1 MQNIF
6 TIFILLASLI
16 SSAVANVN
24 PVNASADYGSTFITK
39 GELLDKDG
47 NVATNVGRYDQLL
60 AHYDFEIPDGTTIKA
75 GDTMTVT
82 LPKQLVVA
90 GGASFDLRD
99 DAGNVIGTAT
109 VNSATGT
116 VTVKFTDF
124 YETHPNNKKGSFEVH
139 TTWDQNEITVNK
151 DIPLDWGSNGSTVH
165 IGDDQGP
172 GADEGLYKW
181 GSVDLNDPSLI
192 HWTARVNRKEADIK
206 NAVFTDT
213 VGANQE
219 LVSGSVKAEY
229 VTYTTGD
236 NYTHDAPVPDSL
248 VSENGT
254 SGFTI
259 NFGDLNGTVLIN
271 YDTRATDNGASDTY
285 SNSAQLTGDNITT
298 ENVTVNTPHTGGN
311 GNGSGSNQ
319 AVELT
324 KTDADNAA
332 KVLAGAH
339 FKLVKVDETPNK
351 VIKAD
356 VVTDAN
362 GKLRVE
368 GLSNGKYQLIETQ
381 APTGYELDSTPVG
394 FEIIDN
400 QTGAV
405 TVSKVDKQILGDVVL
420 TKTDKDQNHLSGAV
434 FELQDSTG
442 KVLQK
447 DLTTDSNGQITV
459 KDLPYGTYQFV
470 ETKAPD
476 GYDIDT
482 TPKPFKIDGTDKTV
496 NISMVNQLTSGSVIL
511 TKKDSKDSSVLQ
523 GAVFELRDA
532 SGKLLQSGLTTNASG
547 QLEVKD
553 LTPGKYYFVET
564 KAPTGY
570 DISKKHHDF
579 EIKKGQTTAKS
590 VEVTNQLTPGSVIL
604 TKTDADNGAVLQGAV
619 FELQDASGKVLKSGL
634 TTDASGKLEVTD
646 LDPGDYQL
654 VETKAPAGYKLD
666 TTPQKITIKKNQ
678 KTAFKIDMTNKL
690 TPGSVVLTKKD
701 AEDGTVLQGAIFEI
715 QDASG
720 AVIKSGLTTDASGK
734 LAVNDL
740 KPGKYYFV
748 ETKAPAGYDLN
759 KTPKEFEITKGQ
771 TTAKTVDMT
780 NKLTPGSV
788 VLTKKDAEDGTT
800 LQGAVFEIQDASG
813 KVLKTGLTTDASG
826 KLAVNDLKPGKYY
839 FVETKAPAGYDLNKT
854 PKEFEITKGQTT
866 AKTVDMTNK
875 LTPGSVVLTKK
886 DAEDGTTLQGAVF
899 EIQDASGAVIK
910 SGLTTDASG
919 KLAVNDLKPGK
930 YYFVETKAP
939 AGYDLNKTP
948 KEFTITKGQTTA
960 TPVDMTNKLTPGS
973 VVLTKKDA
981 EDGTTLQGAVFEIQ
995 DASGK
1000 VLKSGLTT
1008 DASGK
1013 LAVNDLKPGKYY
1025 FVETKAPAGY
1035 DLDKTPK
1042 EFKITK
1048 GQTTATPVD
1057 MTNKLTPGS
1066 VVLTKKDAEDGT
1078 TLQGAVFEIQDASGA
1093 VIKSGL
1099 TTDASGKLAVNDLK
1113 PGKYYFV
1120 ETKAPAGYDL
1130 NKTPKEFEITKGQ
1143 TTATPVDM
1151 TNKLTPGSVVLT
1163 KKDAEDGTTLQGAV
1177 FEIQDASGKVLKSG
1191 LTTDASGKLA
1201 VNDLK
1206 PGKYYFVETK
1216 APAGYDLDK
1225 TAKSFTITKGQK
1237 SAVLI
1242 DMVNA
1247 QTPGSV
1253 ILTKTD
1259 DKSGVTLQGAVFELQ
1274 DQNGKT
1280 LKTGLTTDASGKLAV
1295 NNLKPGT
1302 YQFVETKA
1310 PTGYDLDKTPVKVV
1324 IKKGQTA
1331 AYQVTKTDQL
1341 TPGSVILTKADNK
1354 TGETLQG
1361 AVFELQDQTGKV
1373 LQSGLTTDATGQ
1385 IVVKNLEPGDYQF
1398 VETKAPTGY
1407 DIDKTPVKVTVIK
1420 GQTSAA
1426 KVTKTD
1432 KLTAGSVILTKTDN
1446 KSGITLQGAI
1456 FELQDQNGKVLQ
1468 SGLTTDATGQFVV
1481 KDLEPG
1487 DYQFVETKAPIGY
1500 DLDQKPV
1507 KFTIKKG
1514 QTTAVKV
1521 AKADQLTPGS
1531 VLLTKTDNKSG
1542 ATLQGAIFELQDQNG
1557 KVLQSGLTTDVTGQ
1571 VGVKDLEPGDYQFV
1585 ETKAPTGYDL
1595 DQKPV
1600 KFTIKKGQ
1608 TSAIKVTKA
1617 DRLTPGSVILTKIN
1631 NKNGATLQGAI
1642 FELQDQ
1648 NGKVLQSNLTTDAT
1662 GQIAVKDLEPGDYQF
1677 VETKAPV
1684 GYQLDKTAVKFT
1696 ITKNQKTAVK
1706 VTKADKAIPGSV
1718 ILTKK
1723 DDQTGAALAGAIF
1736 KIVDANQKVVKENLK
1751 SDQNGQIIVTNLEPG
1766 QYSFIETKAPT
1777 GYVLDATPV
1786 QFTVKAQKQAV
1797 QVNKENKQKQHEVRL
1812 EKRDQS
1818 TNQLLA
1824 GAVFELRNQQ
1834 GKVLQSGLTTDK
1846 SGVLL
1851 LTDLKVGQ
1859 YQLVETKAP
1868 NGYQLDNSPL
1878 HFTIT
1883 KNQDSLTLIKYNVR
1897 QPEKPTVPTDPEK
1910 PTTPTKPVTPTTPTK
1925 PVKPTTP
1932 TKPAKPGTKLPQ
1944 TGADMNNGLLY
1955 LGLELIMVVSFAYW
1969 QINKKK
1975 HEQ

>member
-24 PVNASADYGSTFITK
+24 PVNASADYGSSFITK

-90 GGASFDLRD
+90 GGASFDLKD

-172 GADEGLYKW
+172 GVDEGLYKW

-324 KTDADNAA
+324 KTDAANAA

-381 APTGYELDSTPVG
+381 APTGYELDSTPVE
-394 FEIIDN
+394 FDITDN
-400 QTGAV
+400 QAGAV
-405 TVSKVDKQILGDVVL
+405 TVSKVDKQISGDVIL

-496 NISMVNQLTSGSVIL
+496 NISMVNQLTPGSVIL
-511 TKKDSKDSSVLQ
+511 TKKDSKDGAVLQ

-553 LTPGKYYFVET
+553 LTPGNYYFVET

-570 DISKKHHDF
+570 DISKKHYDF
-579 EIKKGQTTAKS
+579 EIK
-590 VEVTNQLTPGSVIL
+590 
-604 TKTDADNGAVLQGAV
+604 
-619 FELQDASGKVLKSGL
+619 
-634 TTDASGKLEVTD
+634 
-646 LDPGDYQL
+646 
-654 VETKAPAGYKLD
+654 
-666 TTPQKITIKKNQ
+666 
-678 KTAFKIDMTNKL
+678 
-690 TPGSVVLTKKD
+690 
-701 AEDGTVLQGAIFEI
+701 
-715 QDASG
+715 
-720 AVIKSGLTTDASGK
+720 
-734 LAVNDL
+734 
-740 KPGKYYFV
+740 
-748 ETKAPAGYDLN
+748 
-759 KTPKEFEITKGQ
+759 
-771 TTAKTVDMT
+771 
-780 NKLTPGSV
+780 
-788 VLTKKDAEDGTT
+788 
-800 LQGAVFEIQDASG
+800 
-813 KVLKTGLTTDASG
+813 
-826 KLAVNDLKPGKYY
+826 
-839 FVETKAPAGYDLNKT
+839 
-854 PKEFEITKGQTT
+854 
-866 AKTVDMTNK
+866 
-875 LTPGSVVLTKK
+875 
-886 DAEDGTTLQGAVF
+886 
-899 EIQDASGAVIK
+899 
-910 SGLTTDASG
+910 
-919 KLAVNDLKPGK
+919 
-930 YYFVETKAP
+930 
-939 AGYDLNKTP
+939 
-948 KEFTITKGQTTA
+948 
-960 TPVDMTNKLTPGS
+960 
-973 VVLTKKDA
+973 
-981 EDGTTLQGAVFEIQ
+981 
-995 DASGK
+995 
-1000 VLKSGLTT
+1000 
-1008 DASGK
+1008 
-1013 LAVNDLKPGKYY
+1013 
-1025 FVETKAPAGY
+1025 
-1035 DLDKTPK
+1035 
-1042 EFKITK
+1042 
-1048 GQTTATPVD
+1048 
-1057 MTNKLTPGS
+1057 
-1066 VVLTKKDAEDGT
+1066 
-1078 TLQGAVFEIQDASGA
+1078 
-1093 VIKSGL
+1093 
-1099 TTDASGKLAVNDLK
+1099 
-1113 PGKYYFV
+1113 
-1120 ETKAPAGYDL
+1120 
-1130 NKTPKEFEITKGQ
+1130 KGQ

-1259 DKSGVTLQGAVFELQ
+1259 DKSGATLQGAVFELQ

-1385 IVVKNLEPGDYQF
+1385 IVVKDLEPGDYQF
-1398 VETKAPTGY
+1398 IETKAPTGY
-1407 DIDKTPVKVTVIK
+1407 DLDKTPVKVTITK

-1468 SGLTTDATGQFVV
+1468 SGLTTDATGQLVV

-1487 DYQFVETKAPIGY
+1487 DYQFVETKAPTGY

-1571 VGVKDLEPGDYQFV
+1571 VVVKDLEPGDYQFV

-1648 NGKVLQSNLTTDAT
+1648 TGKVLQSNLTTDAT

-1677 VETKAPV
+1677 VETKAPA

-1812 EKRDQS
+1812 EKRDQA

-1824 GAVFELRNQQ
+1824 GAVFELRDQQ

-1955 LGLELIMVVSFAYW
+1955 LGLELIMVVSLAYW

>member
-1 MQNIF
+1 MRSKVQNIF

-24 PVNASADYGSTFITK
+24 PVNASADYGSSFITK
-39 GELLDKDG
+39 GELLDEDG
-47 NVATNVGRYDQLL
+47 NPTTSVGQYDETK
-60 AHYDFEIPDGTTIKA
+60 AHYEFAIPDGTPIKA
-75 GDTMTVT
+75 GDIMTVT
-82 LPKQLVVA
+82 LPKQLTVA
-90 GGASFDLRD
+90 RDISFDIKD
-99 DAGNVIGTAT
+99 SAGNAIGHAT
-109 VNSATGT
+109 VSQATGT
-116 VTVKFTDF
+116 VTVTFTDF
-124 YETHPNNKKGSFEVH
+124 YETHPNNKKGSFDI
-139 TTWDQNEITVNK
+139 TTKWDQNEITVNT

-165 IGDDQGP
+165 IGEDEGP
-172 GADEGLYKW
+172 DTNEGLYKW
-181 GSVDLNDPSLI
+181 GDVDAQDPSLI
-192 HWTARVNRKEADIK
+192 HWTARVNYKKADIK

-271 YDTRATDNGASDTY
+271 YDTRATDNGASETY

-298 ENVTVNTPHTGGN
+298 ENITVNTPHTGGN

-324 KTDADNAA
+324 KTDAANAA

-381 APTGYELDSTPVG
+381 APTGYELDSTPVD

-400 QTGAV
+400 QKGAV

-420 TKTDKDQNHLSGAV
+420 TKTDKDQNYLSGAV

-496 NISMVNQLTSGSVIL
+496 NISMVNQLTPGSVVL
-511 TKKDSKDSSVLQ
+511 TKKDSKDGSVLQ

-532 SGKLLQSGLTTNASG
+532 SGKLLQSSLTTNASG

-570 DISKKHHDF
+570 DISKTHHDF
-579 EIKKGQTTAKS
+579 EIKKGQATATP
-590 VEVTNQLTPGSVIL
+590 VEVTNKLTPGSVIL

-654 VETKAPAGYKLD
+654 VETKAPAGYNLD
-666 TTPQKITIKKNQ
+666 TAPQGFTIKKNQ
-678 KTAFKIDMTNKL
+678 KTAIKI
-690 TPGSVVLTKKD
+690 
-701 AEDGTVLQGAIFEI
+701 
-715 QDASG
+715 
-720 AVIKSGLTTDASGK
+720 
-734 LAVNDL
+734 
-740 KPGKYYFV
+740 
-748 ETKAPAGYDLN
+748 
-759 KTPKEFEITKGQ
+759 
-771 TTAKTVDMT
+771 
-780 NKLTPGSV
+780 
-788 VLTKKDAEDGTT
+788 
-800 LQGAVFEIQDASG
+800 
-813 KVLKTGLTTDASG
+813 
-826 KLAVNDLKPGKYY
+826 
-839 FVETKAPAGYDLNKT
+839 
-854 PKEFEITKGQTT
+854 
-866 AKTVDMTNK
+866 
-875 LTPGSVVLTKK
+875 
-886 DAEDGTTLQGAVF
+886 
-899 EIQDASGAVIK
+899 
-910 SGLTTDASG
+910 
-919 KLAVNDLKPGK
+919 
-930 YYFVETKAP
+930 
-939 AGYDLNKTP
+939 
-948 KEFTITKGQTTA
+948 
-960 TPVDMTNKLTPGS
+960 
-973 VVLTKKDA
+973 
-981 EDGTTLQGAVFEIQ
+981 
-995 DASGK
+995 
-1000 VLKSGLTT
+1000 
-1008 DASGK
+1008 
-1013 LAVNDLKPGKYY
+1013 
-1025 FVETKAPAGY
+1025 
-1035 DLDKTPK
+1035 
-1042 EFKITK
+1042 
-1048 GQTTATPVD
+1048 D

-1163 KKDAEDGTTLQGAV
+1163 KKDAEDGSTLQGAV

-1225 TAKSFTITKGQK
+1225 TAKEFTITKGQTTATPVDMTNKLTPGSVVLTKKDAEDGTTLQGAVFEIQDASGKVLKSGLTTDASGKLAVNDLKPGKYYFVETKAPAGYDLNKTPKSFTITKGQK

-1242 DMVNA
+1242 DMVNT

-1259 DKSGVTLQGAVFELQ
+1259 DKSGATLQGAVFELQ

-1331 AYQVTKTDQL
+1331 ASQVTKTDQL

-1407 DIDKTPVKVTVIK
+1407 DLDKTPVKVTVIK

-1426 KVTKTD
+1426 QVTKTD
-1432 KLTAGSVILTKTDN
+1432 KLTAGSVILTKADN

-1468 SGLTTDATGQFVV
+1468 SGLTTDITGQVVV

-1487 DYQFVETKAPIGY
+1487 DYQFVETKAPTGY

-1542 ATLQGAIFELQDQNG
+1542 ATLQGAIFELQDQDG

-1571 VGVKDLEPGDYQFV
+1571 VVVKDLEPGAYQFV
-1585 ETKAPTGYDL
+1585 ETKAPTGYEL

-1677 VETKAPV
+1677 VETKAPA

-1777 GYVLDATPV
+1777 GYVLDETPV

-1812 EKRDQS
+1812 EKREQS

-1955 LGLELIMVVSFAYW
+1955 LGLELIMVVSLAYW

>member
-1 MQNIF
+1 MRSKMQNIF

-24 PVNASADYGSTFITK
+24 PVNASADYGSSFITK
-39 GELLDKDG
+39 GELLDEDG
-47 NVATNVGRYDQLL
+47 NPTTSVGQYDETK
-60 AHYDFEIPDGTTIKA
+60 AHYEFAIPDGTPIKA
-75 GDTMTVT
+75 GDIMTVT
-82 LPKQLVVA
+82 LPKQLTVA
-90 GGASFDLRD
+90 RDISFDIKD
-99 DAGNVIGTAT
+99 SAGNIIGHAT
-109 VNSATGT
+109 VSQATGT
-116 VTVKFTDF
+116 VTVTFTDF
-124 YETHPNNKKGSFEVH
+124 YETHPNNKKGSFDI
-139 TTWDQNEITVNK
+139 TTKWDQNEITVNT
-151 DIPLDWGSNGSTVH
+151 DVPLDWGSNGSTIH
-165 IGDDQGP
+165 IGEDEGP
-172 GADEGLYKW
+172 DTNEGLYKW
-181 GSVDLNDPSLI
+181 GDVDAQDPSLI
-192 HWTARVNRKEADIK
+192 HWTARVNYKKADIK

-259 NFGDLNGTVLIN
+259 NFGDLKSTVLIN
-271 YDTRATDNGASDTY
+271 YDTRATDNGTSDTY
-285 SNSAQLTGDNITT
+285 ENSAQLTGDNITT
-298 ENVTVNTPHTGGN
+298 EQVTVNTPHTGGS

-324 KTDADNAA
+324 KTDAANAA

-351 VIKAD
+351 VIKDD

-381 APTGYELDSTPVG
+381 APTGYELDGTPVG
-394 FEIIDN
+394 FDITDN
-400 QTGAV
+400 QTSAV
-405 TVSKVDKQILGDVVL
+405 TVSKLDKQILGDVVL

-447 DLTTDSNGQITV
+447 DLTTDSNGQIAV
-459 KDLPYGTYQFV
+459 KDLPYGSYQFV

-476 GYDIDT
+476 GYNLDT
-482 TPKPFKIDGTDKTV
+482 TPKSFKIDGTEKTV
-496 NISMVNQLTSGSVIL
+496 NISMVNQLTPGSVIL

-547 QLEVKD
+547 QLEVKN

-579 EIKKGQTTAKS
+579 EIKKGQATATP
-590 VEVTNQLTPGSVIL
+590 VAVTNQLTPGSVIL
-604 TKTDADNGAVLQGAV
+604 TKKDADNGAVLQGAV

-646 LDPGDYQL
+646 LDPGNYQL
-654 VETKAPAGYKLD
+654 VETKAPAGYELD
-666 TTPQKITIKKNQ
+666 ATPQKIIIKKDQ
-678 KTAFKIDMTNKL
+678 KTAFKIEMTNKL

-701 AEDGTVLQGAIFEI
+701 AEDGTVLQGAVFEI

-720 AVIKSGLTTDASGK
+720 AVIKSGLTTDAAGK

-771 TTAKTVDMT
+771 TTA
-780 NKLTPGSV
+780 TP
-788 VLTKKDAEDGTT
+788 
-800 LQGAVFEIQDASG
+800 
-813 KVLKTGLTTDASG
+813 
-826 KLAVNDLKPGKYY
+826 
-839 FVETKAPAGYDLNKT
+839 VE
-854 PKEFEITKGQTT
+854 
-866 AKTVDMTNK
+866 MTNK

-910 SGLTTDASG
+910 SGLTTDAAG
-919 KLAVNDLKPGK
+919 KLAVNDLKPG
-930 YYFVETKAP
+930 
-939 AGYDLNKTP
+939 
-948 KEFTITKGQTTA
+948 Q
-960 TPVDMTNKLTPGS
+960 
-973 VVLTKKDA
+973 
-981 EDGTTLQGAVFEIQ
+981 
-995 DASGK
+995 
-1000 VLKSGLTT
+1000 
-1008 DASGK
+1008 
-1013 LAVNDLKPGKYY
+1013 
-1025 FVETKAPAGY
+1025 
-1035 DLDKTPK
+1035 
-1042 EFKITK
+1042 
-1048 GQTTATPVD
+1048 
-1057 MTNKLTPGS
+1057 
-1066 VVLTKKDAEDGT
+1066 
-1078 TLQGAVFEIQDASGA
+1078 
-1093 VIKSGL
+1093 
-1099 TTDASGKLAVNDLK
+1099 
-1113 PGKYYFV
+1113 YYFV

-1177 FEIQDASGKVLKSG
+1177 FEIQDASGTVIKSG

-1216 APAGYDLDK
+1216 APAGYDLNK
-1225 TAKSFTITKGQK
+1225 TPKEFTIIKGQK

-1242 DMVNA
+1242 DMVNT

-1259 DKSGVTLQGAVFELQ
+1259 DKSGATLQGAVFELQ

-1280 LKTGLTTDASGKLAV
+1280 LKTGLTTDAAGKLAV

-1324 IKKGQTA
+1324 ITKGQTSA
-1331 AYQVTKTDQL
+1331 AQVTKTDQL

-1373 LQSGLTTDATGQ
+1373 LQSGLTTDTTGQ
-1385 IVVKNLEPGDYQF
+1385 V
-1398 VETKAPTGY
+1398 
-1407 DIDKTPVKVTVIK
+1407 
-1420 GQTSAA
+1420 
-1426 KVTKTD
+1426 
-1432 KLTAGSVILTKTDN
+1432 
-1446 KSGITLQGAI
+1446 
-1456 FELQDQNGKVLQ
+1456 
-1468 SGLTTDATGQFVV
+1468 VV

-1487 DYQFVETKAPIGY
+1487 DYQFVETKAPTGY

-1542 ATLQGAIFELQDQNG
+1542 ITLQGAIFELQDQNG
-1557 KVLQSGLTTDVTGQ
+1557 KVLQSGLTTDATGQ
-1571 VGVKDLEPGDYQFV
+1571 VVVKDLEPGAYQFV

-1631 NKNGATLQGAI
+1631 NKNGATLQGAV

-1648 NGKVLQSNLTTDAT
+1648 NGKVLQSNLATDAT

-1677 VETKAPV
+1677 VETKAPT

-1696 ITKNQKTAVK
+1696 ITKNQKTAIK

-1723 DDQTGAALAGAIF
+1723 DDQTGASLAGAVF

-1812 EKRDQS
+1812 EKRDQA

-1824 GAVFELRNQQ
+1824 GAVFELRDQQ

-1868 NGYQLDNSPL
+1868 TGYQLDNSPL

-1883 KNQDSLTLIKYNVR
+1883 KHQDSLTLIKYNVR

-1944 TGADMNNGLLY
+1944 TDADTNNGLLY
-1955 LGLELIMVVSFAYW
+1955 LGLELIMVVSLAYW

>member
-1 MQNIF
+1 M
-6 TIFILLASLI
+6 LASLI

-720 AVIKSGLTTDASGK
+720 AVIKSGLITDASGK

-948 KEFTITKGQTTA
+948 KEFT
-960 TPVDMTNKLTPGS
+960 
-973 VVLTKKDA
+973 
-981 EDGTTLQGAVFEIQ
+981 
-995 DASGK
+995 
-1000 VLKSGLTT
+1000 
-1008 DASGK
+1008 
-1013 LAVNDLKPGKYY
+1013 
-1025 FVETKAPAGY
+1025 
-1035 DLDKTPK
+1035 
-1042 EFKITK
+1042 
-1048 GQTTATPVD
+1048 
-1057 MTNKLTPGS
+1057 
-1066 VVLTKKDAEDGT
+1066 
-1078 TLQGAVFEIQDASGA
+1078 
-1093 VIKSGL
+1093 
-1099 TTDASGKLAVNDLK
+1099 
-1113 PGKYYFV
+1113 
-1120 ETKAPAGYDL
+1120 
-1130 NKTPKEFEITKGQ
+1130 ITKGQ

-1487 DYQFVETKAPIGY
+1487 DYQFVETKAPTGY
-1500 DLDQKPV
+1500 DLDKTPV
-1507 KFTIKKG
+1507 KVTITKG
-1514 QTTAVKV
+1514 QTSAAKVTKTDKLTA
-1521 AKADQLTPGS
+1521 GS
-1531 VLLTKTDNKSG
+1531 VILTKTDNKSG
-1542 ATLQGAIFELQDQNG
+1542 ITLQGAIFELQDQNG
-1557 KVLQSGLTTDVTGQ
+1557 KVLQSGLTTDATGQ
-1571 VGVKDLEPGDYQFV
+1571 LVVKDLEPGDYQFV
-1585 ETKAPTGYDL
+1585 ETKAPIGYDL

-1812 EKRDQS
+1812 EKRDQA

-1955 LGLELIMVVSFAYW
+1955 LGLELIMVVSLAYW